1 MVPNG
6 SKTAQNCRRW
16 PQDVQHGTARAASE
30 RAQRATRAER
40 CRCSGVS
47 LDVLS
52 ISHIARGCPTSTRF
66 PFTYQDRFF
75 LSVSIE
81 DFHQKWSLKA
91 SKLRSMLDLVLG
103 GSWRPL
109 GAVLGGS
116 LGGQDAPKTAQD
128 GAKTGQ
134 DAPKTA
140 QDGAKTAQ
148 DGAKTA
154 PRRPKMAPRRS
165 QDALRCI
172 QVGLK
177 FKHVEIYK
185 HIEKS
190 KEFQRFFGR
199 PGRS

>member
-1 MVPNG
+1 
-6 SKTAQNCRRW
+6 
-16 PQDVQHGTARAASE
+16 
-30 RAQRATRAER
+30 
-40 CRCSGVS
+40 
-47 LDVLS
+47 
-52 ISHIARGCPTSTRF
+52 
-66 PFTYQDRFF
+66 
-75 LSVSIE
+75 
-81 DFHQKWSLKA
+81 
-91 SKLRSMLDLVLG
+91 MLDLVLG

-116 LGGQDAPKTAQD
+116 LGGQDAPKTGQD

-185 HIEKS
+185 NIEKS
-190 KEFQRFFGR
+190 KEFQRFLGGLGGLSEPKTGPRRPKMAPRRAKMRPRRPKMAPRRRFGR
-199 PGRS
+199 LLEPLGVVLGHLVGALEASWGRFGRSCGASRKL